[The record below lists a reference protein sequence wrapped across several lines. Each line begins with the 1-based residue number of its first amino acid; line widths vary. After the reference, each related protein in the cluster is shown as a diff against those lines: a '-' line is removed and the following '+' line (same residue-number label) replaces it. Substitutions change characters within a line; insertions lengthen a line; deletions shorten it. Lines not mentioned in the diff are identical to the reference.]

1 MVACAGARYCVD
13 KARTAFFA
21 RTKEAWTPS
30 QKKKTKKRLLEDDF
44 GPPDNTD
51 LYDAAL
57 ASGKLDELLK
67 PIRDEQNAAAHII
80 GQRVKSYLWRQRELR
95 IPVAAALK
103 EEGGRQVLQRKGE
116 NAWPS
121 RNKGASRRRRIAIA
135 AVTKGRDARKKRHE
149 DAKRALFLE
158 NRRQE
163 VELRWR
169 TCELRCMVAHL
180 DCLKQYLDAVRFQR
194 QFFSRLLRACVKNWR
209 GFAMDSIAEKRSA
222 RLMQACWRMLQ
233 AMATVKAKRAENA
246 RKRRVFDRLF
256 GKAMDRRLRRII

>member
-1 MVACAGARYCVD
+1 GARYCVD
-13 KARTAFFA
+13 RARTAFFS
-21 RTKEAWTPS
+21 RTKEAWTPPS

-95 IPVAAALK
+95 IPVVAALAKKK
-103 EEGGRQVLQRKGE
+103 EDDKYFKERRERLAFEKQRRVEEKERLQLLRL
-116 NAWPS
+116 
-121 RNKGASRRRRIAIA
+121 R
-135 AVTKGRDARKKRHE
+135 RDADARRKRHE
-149 DAKRALFLE
+149 DAKHALFLE

-169 TCELRCMVAHL
+169 TCELRCMRAHL
-180 DCLKQYLDAVRFQR
+180 DSLKQYLDAVRFQR
-194 QFFSRLLRACVKNWR
+194 QFFSRLLKACLRNWR
-209 GFAMDSIAEKRSA
+209 GFAVDS
-222 RLMQACWRMLQ
+222 
-233 AMATVKAKRAENA
+233 
-246 RKRRVFDRLF
+246 
-256 GKAMDRRLRRII
+256 

>member
-21 RTKEAWTPS
+21 RTKEAWTPPS

-95 IPVAAALK
+95 IPVVAALAKKK
-103 EEGGRQVLQRKGE
+103 EDDKYFKE
-116 NAWPS
+116 
-121 RNKGASRRRRIAIA
+121 RRERLAFEKQRRIEEKERLQLLRLRRDA
-135 AVTKGRDARKKRHE
+135 DARKKRHE

-158 NRRQE
+158 NQRQE

-169 TCELRCMVAHL
+169 TCELRCMRAHL
-180 DCLKQYLDAVRFQR
+180 DSLSNTSTLYGSSGSS
-194 QFFSRLLRACVKNWR
+194 SRGC
-209 GFAMDSIAEKRSA
+209 
-222 RLMQACWRMLQ
+222 
-233 AMATVKAKRAENA
+233 
-246 RKRRVFDRLF
+246 
-256 GKAMDRRLRRII
+256 